1 MRYFER
7 FDATLVMEYLLTNS
21 KRAGIP
27 HPNRPSEK
35 CHSRLDRES
44 RISEKWLRYWIPA
57 FAGMT
62 KTHDF
67 GVFGQSGQSTA
78 VTFTQYL
85 YTLSKL

>member
-57 FAGMT
+57 PRF
-62 KTHDF
+62 HED
-67 GVFGQSGQSTA
+67 
-78 VTFTQYL
+78 
-85 YTLSKL
+85 KLRGNDKNA